1 MPDQK
6 KTFKPFVAAES
17 KMAELT
23 VKSVLVGSLFGVIFG
38 AATVYLALKAGLT
51 VSASIPIAVI
61 AITLG
66 RKFLKTTIL
75 ENNIIQTTGSA
86 GESIAAGVAFTL
98 PGFLFLSSPD
108 SAEYF
113 NYLTILI
120 LAIVGGLLGTLL
132 MVPLRKALIVNEHD
146 NLPYP
151 EGTACGDVLKAGEK
165 GGDFAKTAFWGLGVA
180 FVYAILQKV
189 LHIIAETPYYATQQ
203 INKFFP
209 SAKLSGEITPE
220 YLGVGYIIGPKIGG
234 VLVAGGVL
242 SWLVF
247 IPLFSSLVPPDI
259 IAGQLVKLG
268 YLINIT
274 TAGGK
279 GGWNPITHQF
289 SDYSAAV
296 YYAYIRQI
304 GAGTVAAGGIITL
317 MKTIPT
323 IVKSVKGSVA
333 SLKSESG
340 DSGVKVVRTEKDL
353 SLKVV
358 GLGTLGLIALITF
371 LPQVPGD
378 TIVQKLLIG
387 VLATAGG
394 KGGWNPITHQFS
406 DYSAAVYYAYIRQ
419 IGAGTVA
426 AGGIITLI
434 KTIPTIVKSVKGSVA
449 SLKSESGDSGVK
461 VVRTEKDLSLK
472 VVGLGTLG
480 LIALITFLPQVPGD
494 TIVQKLLIGVL
505 VVIFGALF
513 VTVSSR
519 IVGLIGSSN
528 NPISGMTIATVMGTS
543 LIFLSVGWT
552 GQSFE
557 PLVLVVGG
565 MICIAAA
572 NAGATSQDLK
582 SGYIVGATPRNQ
594 QIALFVGAIVSS
606 VVIGLT
612 VKFLDKPSSE
622 MLSQG
627 INHAIGTEKYPAPQA
642 TLMATL
648 IKGILSQNL
657 DWQYVFAGVFLAIT
671 MELCGIKSLSF
682 AVGAYLPLATTL
694 PIFIG
699 GAIRGIVESKQKK
712 ENTAISAEEEELG
725 KGNLF
730 ATGLVAGGAVAG
742 VIIAFIA
749 GSSGGEKFLAA
760 VSAEEGLIHIFSQNG
775 YFLLGTI
782 LFSLMGLILYKI
794 AVKK

>member
-1 MPDQK
+1 MSEEK
-6 KTFKPFVAAES
+6 KSFQPFVAPE
-17 KMAELT
+17 KNMAELT
-23 VKSVLVGSLFGVIFG
+23 VKSILVGSLFGVIFG

-132 MVPLRKALIVNEHD
+132 MIPLRKALIVNEHD

-180 FVYAILQKV
+180 FIYAILQKIMHV
-189 LHIIAETPYYATQQ
+189 IAETPYYATKQA
-203 INKFFP
+203 NKFFP
-209 SAKLSGEITPE
+209 SAKISGEITPE

-247 IPLFSSLVPPDI
+247 IPLMSSLVPADI
-259 IAGQLVKLG
+259 IATQLVKLG
-268 YLINIT
+268 YLADLTN
-274 TAGGK
+274 AGGK
-279 GGWNPITHQF
+279 GNWNPITHSF
-289 SDYSAAV
+289 ADYSSAI
-296 YYAYIRQI
+296 YYAFIRQI

-317 MKTIPT
+317 LKTIPT
-323 IVKSVKGSVA
+323 IVKSVKGSIA
-333 SLKSESG
+333 SLKSENVAGSPAIL
-340 DSGVKVVRTEKDL
+340 RTDKDL
-353 SLKVV
+353 SLKWV
-358 GLGTLGLIALITF
+358 GWGTLGLIALITV

-378 TIVQKLLIG
+378 SLI
-387 VLATAGG
+387 
-394 KGGWNPITHQFS
+394 
-406 DYSAAVYYAYIRQ
+406 
-419 IGAGTVA
+419 
-426 AGGIITLI
+426 
-434 KTIPTIVKSVKGSVA
+434 
-449 SLKSESGDSGVK
+449 
-461 VVRTEKDLSLK
+461 
-472 VVGLGTLG
+472 
-480 LIALITFLPQVPGD
+480 
-494 TIVQKLLIGVL
+494 QKLLIGVL
-505 VVIFGALF
+505 VIIFGALF

-606 VVIGLT
+606 IVIGLT

-627 INHAIGTEKYPAPQA
+627 IHHAIGTEKYPAPQA

-657 DWQYVFAGVFLAIT
+657 DWQYVFAGVFLAVT
-671 MELCGIKSLSF
+671 MELCGIKSLIF

-699 GAIRGIVESKQKK
+699 GAIRGIVEMKQAKAGESK
-712 ENTAISAEEEELG
+712 SAEEEELG

-742 VIIAFIA
+742 VVIAFIA
-749 GSSGGEKFLAA
+749 GSDGGEKFLNA
-760 VSAEEGLIHIFSQNG
+760 VSLESNISNALTHGG
-775 YFLLGTI
+775 YFVLGTI
-782 LFSLMGLILYKI
+782 LFAAMGTMLYKV
-794 AVKK
+794 AQKK

>member
-1 MPDQK
+1 MSEEK
-6 KTFKPFVAAES
+6 KSFQPFVAPE
-17 KMAELT
+17 KNMAELT
-23 VKSVLVGSLFGVIFG
+23 VKSILVGSLFGVIFG

-132 MVPLRKALIVNEHD
+132 MIPLRKALIVNEHD

-180 FVYAILQKV
+180 FVYAILQKIMHV
-189 LHIIAETPYYATQQ
+189 IAETPYYATKQA
-203 INKFFP
+203 NKFFP
-209 SAKLSGEITPE
+209 SAKISGEITPE

-247 IPLFSSLVPPDI
+247 IPLMSSLVPADV
-259 IAGQLVKLG
+259 IATQLVKLG
-268 YLINIT
+268 YLADLT
-274 TAGGK
+274 KAGGK
-279 GGWNPITHQF
+279 GNWNPITHSF
-289 SDYSAAV
+289 ADYSSAV
-296 YYAYIRQI
+296 YYAFIRQI

-317 MKTIPT
+317 LKTIPT
-323 IVKSVKGSVA
+323 IVKSVKGSIA
-333 SLKSESG
+333 SLKSENAAGSPAIL
-340 DSGVKVVRTEKDL
+340 RTDKDL
-353 SLKVV
+353 SLKWV
-358 GLGTLGLIALITF
+358 GWGTLGLIALITV

-378 TIVQKLLIG
+378 SLIQKLLIG
-387 VLATAGG
+387 
-394 KGGWNPITHQFS
+394 I
-406 DYSAAVYYAYIRQ
+406 
-419 IGAGTVA
+419 
-426 AGGIITLI
+426 
-434 KTIPTIVKSVKGSVA
+434 
-449 SLKSESGDSGVK
+449 
-461 VVRTEKDLSLK
+461 
-472 VVGLGTLG
+472 
-480 LIALITFLPQVPGD
+480 
-494 TIVQKLLIGVL
+494 L
-505 VVIFGALF
+505 VIIFGALF

-552 GQSFE
+552 GQSYE

-606 VVIGLT
+606 IVIGLT
-612 VKFLDKPSSE
+612 VKFLDKPTTE

-627 INHAIGTEKYPAPQA
+627 IHHAIGTEKYPAPQA

-699 GAIRGIVESKQKK
+699 GAIRGIVEMKQNK
-712 ENTAISAEEEELG
+712 EGKIIAADEDELG

-742 VIIAFIA
+742 VVIAFVA
-749 GSSGGEKFLAA
+749 GSESGEKLLNA
-760 VSAEEGLIHIFSQNG
+760 VSMEAIISNAISTGG
-775 YFLLGTI
+775 YFVLGT
-782 LFSLMGLILYKI
+782 FFFAAMGMILYKV
-794 AVKK
+794 ARKA

>member
-1 MPDQK
+1 MSEVK
-6 KTFKPFVAAES
+6 KTFKPFVAAEVQM
-17 KMAELT
+17 KELT
-23 VKSVLVGSLFGVIFG
+23 LKSILMGSLFGVIFG

-180 FVYAILQKV
+180 FLYALLQKV
-189 LHIIAETPYYATQQ
+189 FHIISETPYYATKQA
-203 INKFFP
+203 NKFFP
-209 SAKLSGEITPE
+209 SAKISGEITPE
-220 YLGVGYIIGPKIGG
+220 YMGVGYIIGPKIGG

-247 IPLFSSLVPPDI
+247 IPLLSSLVPPDV
-259 IAGQLVKLG
+259 IAIQLVKLG
-268 YLINIT
+268 YLADIT
-274 TAGGK
+274 KAGGK
-279 GGWNPITHQF
+279 GSWDPITHQF
-289 SDYSAAV
+289 ADYSAAV
-296 YYAYIRQI
+296 YYA
-304 GAGTVAAGGIITL
+304 
-317 MKTIPT
+317 
-323 IVKSVKGSVA
+323 
-333 SLKSESG
+333 
-340 DSGVKVVRTEKDL
+340 
-353 SLKVV
+353 
-358 GLGTLGLIALITF
+358 F
-371 LPQVPGD
+371 
-378 TIVQKLLIG
+378 
-387 VLATAGG
+387 
-394 KGGWNPITHQFS
+394 
-406 DYSAAVYYAYIRQ
+406 IRQ

-434 KTIPTIVKSVKGSVA
+434 KTIPTIVKSVRGSVA
-449 SLKSESGDSGVK
+449 SLKNESGSAITTIE
-461 VVRTEKDLSLK
+461 RTDKDLSLK
-472 VVGLGTLG
+472 WVGWGSLG
-480 LIALITFLPQVPGD
+480 LILLITLLPQVPGD
-494 TIVQKLLIGVL
+494 SIFQKLLIGVL
-505 VVIFGALF
+505 VIVFGALF

-552 GQSFE
+552 GQNFE

-594 QIALFVGAIVSS
+594 QIALFIGAIVSS
-606 VVIGLT
+606 IVIGIT

-627 INHAIGTEKYPAPQA
+627 IHHAIGTEKYPAPQA

-694 PIFIG
+694 PIFMG
-699 GAIRGIVESKQKK
+699 GAIRGIVEMKQKK
-712 ENTAISAEEEELG
+712 EGDTKSAEEEELG

-742 VIIAFIA
+742 VVIAFIA
-749 GSSGGEKFLAA
+749 GSDGGEKFLNA
-760 VSAEEGLIHIFSQNG
+760 VSMEHSIIDSLSKGG
-775 YFLLGTI
+775 YFILGTC
-782 LFSLMGLILYKI
+782 FFAAMGGILYRVARK
-794 AVKK
+794 

>member
-1 MPDQK
+1 MSQDK
-6 KTFKPFVAAES
+6 KSFKPFVAPETNM
-17 KMAELT
+17 KELT
-23 VKSVLVGSLFGVIFG
+23 VKSILVGSLFGVIFG

-98 PGFLFLSSPD
+98 PGFLFLSSPS

-151 EGTACGDVLKAGEK
+151 EGTACGDVLKAGER

-180 FVYAILQKV
+180 FVYAIFQKI
-189 LHIIAETPYYATQQ
+189 LHVIAETPYYATKQV
-203 INKFFP
+203 NKFFP
-209 SAKLSGEITPE
+209 SAKVSGEITPE
-220 YLGVGYIIGPKIGG
+220 YLGVGYIIGPRIAG

-247 IPLFSSLVPPDI
+247 IPLLSSLVPPDA
-259 IAGQLVKLG
+259 IASQLVKLG
-268 YLINIT
+268 YLADIT
-274 TAGGK
+274 KAGGK
-279 GGWNPITHQF
+279 GGWDPVAHSF
-289 SDYSAAV
+289 ADYS
-296 YYAYIRQI
+296 
-304 GAGTVAAGGIITL
+304 
-317 MKTIPT
+317 
-323 IVKSVKGSVA
+323 S
-333 SLKSESG
+333 
-340 DSGVKVVRTEKDL
+340 
-353 SLKVV
+353 
-358 GLGTLGLIALITF
+358 
-371 LPQVPGD
+371 
-378 TIVQKLLIG
+378 
-387 VLATAGG
+387 
-394 KGGWNPITHQFS
+394 
-406 DYSAAVYYAYIRQ
+406 AVYYAYIRQ

-434 KTIPTIVKSVKGSVA
+434 KTIPTIIKSVKGSLA
-449 SLKSESGDSGVK
+449 SLKGGGEEGAAK

-472 VVGLGTLG
+472 IVGLGSL
-480 LIALITFLPQVPGD
+480 ALIVLITVLPQVPGD
-494 TIVQKLLIGVL
+494 SILQKLLIGVL
-505 VVIFGALF
+505 VVLFGALF

-552 GQSFE
+552 GQAFE

-606 VVIGLT
+606 IVIGIT
-612 VKFLDKPSSE
+612 VKFLDKPTTE
-622 MLSQG
+622 MMQQG
-627 INHAIGTEKYPAPQA
+627 VQHAIGSEKYPAPQA

-699 GAIRGIVESKQKK
+699 GAIRGIVENKQKK
-712 ENTAISAEEEELG
+712 ANVAPNAEEEELS
-725 KGNLF
+725 KGSLF

-749 GSSGGEKFLAA
+749 GSDGGERFLNA
-760 VSAEEGLIHIFSQNG
+760 VNCEESIVHNLSQDG
-775 YFLLGTI
+775 YFLLGTVFFAI
-782 LFSLMGLILYKI
+782 MGLILYRT
-794 AVKK
+794 AMKKTA

>member
-1 MPDQK
+1 MSQTQK
-6 KTFKPFVAAES
+6 QFKPFIAPES
-17 KMAELT
+17 NIAELT
-23 VKSVLVGSLFGVIFG
+23 VKSILMGSLFGVIFG

-108 SAEYF
+108 SASYF

-189 LHIIAETPYYATQQ
+189 THIIAETPYYATKQ

-209 SAKLSGEITPE
+209 SAKVSGEITPE
-220 YLGVGYIIGPKIGG
+220 YMGVGYIIGPKIAG

-242 SWLVF
+242 SWLVL
-247 IPLFSSLVPPDI
+247 IPLLSSLVPGDI
-259 IAGQLVKLG
+259 IAAQLVKLG
-268 YLINIT
+268 YLADIT
-274 TAGGK
+274 KAGGK
-279 GGWNPITHQF
+279 GGWNPITHTF
-289 SDYSAAV
+289 NDYSSAV
-296 YYAYIRQI
+296 YYA
-304 GAGTVAAGGIITL
+304 
-317 MKTIPT
+317 
-323 IVKSVKGSVA
+323 
-333 SLKSESG
+333 
-340 DSGVKVVRTEKDL
+340 
-353 SLKVV
+353 
-358 GLGTLGLIALITF
+358 F
-371 LPQVPGD
+371 
-378 TIVQKLLIG
+378 
-387 VLATAGG
+387 
-394 KGGWNPITHQFS
+394 
-406 DYSAAVYYAYIRQ
+406 IRQ

-434 KTIPTIVKSVKGSVA
+434 KTLPTIAKSVKGSMA
-449 SLKSESGDSGVK
+449 SLKGESTGVAS
-461 VVRTEKDLSLK
+461 VLRTEKDLSLK
-472 VVGLGTLG
+472 VVGLGTL
-480 LIALITFLPQVPGD
+480 ALIVLITILPQVPGNS
-494 TIVQKLLIGVL
+494 ILQKLLIGIL
-505 VVIFGALF
+505 VVLFGALF

-552 GQSFE
+552 GQMFE

-606 VVIGLT
+606 IVIGIT

-622 MLSQG
+622 MISQG
-627 INHAIGTEKYPAPQA
+627 IHHAIGTEKYPAPQA

-671 MELCGIKSLSF
+671 MELCGIKALSF

-699 GAIRGIVESKQKK
+699 GAIRGIVDAKKKK
-712 ENTAISAEEEELG
+712 ENTVITAEEEELG

-742 VIIAFIA
+742 VIIAFIS

-760 VSAEEGLIHIFSQNG
+760 VSAEGSLVRSLSEGG
-775 YFLLGTI
+775 YFVLGTA
-782 LFSLMGLILYKI
+782 FFALMGVMLYRVGRGK
-794 AVKK
+794 

>member
-1 MPDQK
+1 MSEK
-6 KTFKPFVAAES
+6 KIFKPFVAPETNM
-17 KMAELT
+17 KELT
-23 VKSVLVGSLFGVIFG
+23 VKSILVGSLFGVIFG

-98 PGFLFLSSPD
+98 PGFLFLSSPN

-113 NYLTILI
+113 NYVTILI

-180 FVYAILQKV
+180 FTYALLQKV
-189 LHIIAETPYYATQQ
+189 LHIIAETPFYATKQ

-209 SAKLSGEITPE
+209 SAKVSGEITPE
-220 YLGVGYIIGPKIGG
+220 YLGVGYIIGPRIAG

-242 SWLVF
+242 SWLVL
-247 IPLFSSLVPPDI
+247 IPLLSSLVPADA
-259 IAGQLVKLG
+259 IATQLIKLG
-268 YLINIT
+268 YLADIT
-274 TAGGK
+274 KQGGK
-279 GGWNPITHQF
+279 GNWNPITHTF
-289 SDYSAAV
+289 ADYSAAI
-296 YYAYIRQI
+296 YYAFVRQI
-304 GAGTVAAGGIITL
+304 GAGA
-317 MKTIPT
+317 
-323 IVKSVKGSVA
+323 
-333 SLKSESG
+333 
-340 DSGVKVVRTEKDL
+340 
-353 SLKVV
+353 
-358 GLGTLGLIALITF
+358 
-371 LPQVPGD
+371 
-378 TIVQKLLIG
+378 
-387 VLATAGG
+387 
-394 KGGWNPITHQFS
+394 
-406 DYSAAVYYAYIRQ
+406 
-419 IGAGTVA
+419 VA

-434 KTIPTIVKSVKGSVA
+434 KTIPTIIKSVKGSVA
-449 SLKSESGDSGVK
+449 SLKANSLTGEAGIL
-461 VVRTEKDLSLK
+461 RTEKDLSLK
-472 VVGLGTLG
+472 VVGFGSLG
-480 LIALITFLPQVPGD
+480 LILLITLLPQVPGD
-494 TIVQKLLIGVL
+494 SILQKLLIGVL
-505 VVIFGALF
+505 VVVFGALF

-552 GQSFE
+552 GVSFE

-606 VVIGLT
+606 VVIGIT
-612 VKFLDKPSSE
+612 VKFLDRPTTE
-622 MLSQG
+622 MLQQG
-627 INHAIGTEKYPAPQA
+627 VHHAIGTEKYPAPQA

-657 DWQYVFAGVFLAIT
+657 DWQYVFVGIFLAVV

-699 GAIRGIVESKQKK
+699 GAIRGMVEDKQKK
-712 ENTAISAEEEELG
+712 ENISVHAEEEELG

-742 VIIAFIA
+742 VVIAFIT
-749 GSSGGEKFLAA
+749 GTEGGEKFLKSITMEETV
-760 VSAEEGLIHIFSQNG
+760 VSAISQG
-775 YFLLGTI
+775 GFFLLGVA
-782 LFSLMGLILYKI
+782 FFAVMGLILYRV
-794 AVKK
+794 ALKK

>member
-1 MPDQK
+1 MSQPQ
-6 KTFKPFVAAES
+6 KTFKPFVSPETNM
-17 KMAELT
+17 KELT
-23 VKSVLVGSLFGVIFG
+23 VKSILVGSLFGVIFG

-98 PGFLFLSSPD
+98 PGFLFLSSPS

-151 EGTACGDVLKAGEK
+151 EGTACGDVLKAGER

-180 FVYAILQKV
+180 FVYALLQKV
-189 LHIIAETPYYATQQ
+189 MHVIAETPFYATKQ

-209 SAKLSGEITPE
+209 SAKVSGEITPE
-220 YLGVGYIIGPKIGG
+220 YLGVGYIIGPRIAG
-234 VLVAGGVL
+234 VLVAGSVL

-247 IPLFSSLVPPDI
+247 IPLLSTLVPADA
-259 IAGQLVKLG
+259 IAIQLAKLG
-268 YLINIT
+268 YLADI
-274 TAGGK
+274 AKPGGK
-279 GGWNPITHQF
+279 GGWDPVTHTF
-289 SDYSAAV
+289 ADYSAAI
-296 YYAYIRQI
+296 YYAYVRQ
-304 GAGTVAAGGIITL
+304 V
-317 MKTIPT
+317 
-323 IVKSVKGSVA
+323 
-333 SLKSESG
+333 
-340 DSGVKVVRTEKDL
+340 
-353 SLKVV
+353 
-358 GLGTLGLIALITF
+358 
-371 LPQVPGD
+371 
-378 TIVQKLLIG
+378 
-387 VLATAGG
+387 
-394 KGGWNPITHQFS
+394 
-406 DYSAAVYYAYIRQ
+406 
-419 IGAGTVA
+419 GAGTVA

-434 KTIPTIVKSVKGSVA
+434 KTLPTIVKSVKGSMA
-449 SLKSESGDSGVK
+449 SLRGGSGDANINVS
-461 VVRTEKDLSLK
+461 RTDKDLSLK
-472 VVGLGTLG
+472 IVGLGSLA
-480 LIALITFLPQVPGD
+480 LIAIISVIPVLPGD
-494 TIVQKLLIGVL
+494 GFLQKILIGIL
-505 VVIFGALF
+505 VVLFGALF

-543 LIFLSVGWT
+543 LIFLSLGWS
-552 GQSFE
+552 GQAYE

-606 VVIGLT
+606 IVIGIT
-612 VKFLDKPSSE
+612 VKFLDKPTTE
-622 MLSQG
+622 MVQQG
-627 INHAIGTEKYPAPQA
+627 IQHAIGTEKYPAPQA

-657 DWQYVFAGVFLAIT
+657 DWQYVIVGMFLAVV

-682 AVGAYLPLATTL
+682 AIGVYLPLATTL

-699 GAIRGIVESKQKK
+699 GAIRGIVEGKQKK
-712 ENTAISAEEEELG
+712 DKKEVSAEEEELS
-725 KGNLF
+725 KGSLF

-742 VIIAFIA
+742 VVIAFIT
-749 GSSGGEKFLAA
+749 GTSGGEQFLQNISMEHGL
-760 VSAEEGLIHIFSQNG
+760 VSSLSENG
-775 YFLLGTI
+775 YFLLGT
-782 LFSLMGLILYKI
+782 LFFALMGFILYRV
-794 AVKK
+794 AMKKAD